1 MSWRRWLRGDAAS
14 HERTRGL
21 PPSPNGAASF
31 HLWWRLPTGEALAE
45 VAATLEVVVAP
56 SVPRLYFWALQASFA
71 DGGAAHTGL
80 QWQPTRRAVNWGGY
94 DASGRILSGSASAL
108 PSAVDDPNTRDF
120 PWEPG
125 RGYRFRI
132 SRAPGGWRSEVTD
145 AATGEATAIRDLH
158 AGGATLASPVV
169 WSEVFAACDD
179 PPVTVRWSDLE
190 ARTAGGRRVAPGAVT
205 VSYQSFDDGGCDN
218 TTVAVDGGGGLLQ
231 TTSAPREVP
240 AGTVLA
246 LR

>member
-1 MSWRRWLRGDAAS
+1 MV
-14 HERTRGL
+14 GL
-21 PPSPNGAASF
+21 PPSPNGASSF
-31 HLWWRLPTGEALAE
+31 HLWWRLPTDEALAE
-45 VAATLEVVVAP
+45 VAAVLEVLVPP

-94 DASGRILSGSASAL
+94 GPDGRVLAGSASPL

-132 SRAPGGWRSEVTD
+132 RRVPSGWRSEVTD
-145 AATGEATAIRDLH
+145 AATGETTVVRDLY
-158 AGGATLASPVV
+158 AGGAVLTNPVV

-179 PPVTVRWSDLE
+179 PAVAVRWSGLE
-190 ARTAGGRRVAPGAVT
+190 ARTAGGAHVAPEAVAVT
-205 VSYQSFDDGGCDN
+205 YQPYEEGGCDN
-218 TTVAVDGGGGLLQ
+218 TTVGFDGVGVVQ
-231 TTSAPREVP
+231 TTRVPRRVP
-240 AGTVLA
+240 TGGVIL
-246 LR
+246 LG